1 LSKKTI
7 VKIGAGREV
16 SSLVQLKNL
25 WRHLTNRRK
34 CQLFILIA
42 LTILVSFAEVLSIGA
57 VLPFLGVLTAPERL
71 FQFESTIVIVH
82 LLGITR
88 PSDLIFPATLFF
100 IIASVIAG
108 IARIILLWAQVRL
121 SMGIGLDFSVQV
133 YERTLYQPYPVHIS
147 RNSSEI
153 ITGSQKANQLVG
165 TVILPILTV
174 TGSTVIFLSIVVAL
188 IAIDPLIAG
197 CALLGII
204 LIYVHVALITKP
216 RMIENSRIVANRQSL
231 ATKIMQEGLGG
242 IRDVIIDGTQRFYSN
257 MYRDA
262 YRSMQAALS
271 NNNVWSASPRF
282 AVEALGMVL
291 IAGLAYFITVTVD
304 DRESANSAIPLL
316 GAMALGAQRILPLLQ
331 QIYSAYVSLKGNQS
345 NIEDALGLLNQPL
358 GIGLTNTVG
367 DPMNFERS
375 IELRDVS
382 FRYKADTDWILKN
395 LSLEIPKGS
404 RVGLIGVSG
413 GGKSTL
419 LDMIMGLLHPTQG
432 NLVIDGSRVAADRV
446 WAWQKHISHVPQA
459 VYIADVSIA
468 ENIAFG
474 VPVDQI
480 NMSRVRDSARSAQI
494 AETIER
500 FPDGYGAVV
509 GERGVKL
516 SGGQRQRI
524 GIARALYKQT
534 SILVLDEATSALDTE
549 TEARFLE
556 SVRLLGRDITIIMA
570 AHRLTTLNTCDFIL
584 ELSGGS
590 VRKIKDNR
598 QLTQN

>member
-1 LSKKTI
+1 MSKKTI